1 MKSLVKKPN
10 PWNEKPCP
18 YCGGKVIYTDNS
30 RIYHGRTYGNGKCF
44 VCINCGASVGVHGD
58 CPPSHKPLG
67 LLATPQM
74 KHLKMSCHNLFD
86 RVWKRHLKSRGEC
99 YRILAKKMGIPV
111 KQCHFGWFNETDL
124 KRAIKILRNKD
135 WWQKNER

>member
-86 RVWKRHLKSRGEC
+86 RVWRRRLKSRGEC

-124 KRAIKILRNKD
+124 KRVIKILNDSD
-135 WWQKNER
+135 WWR